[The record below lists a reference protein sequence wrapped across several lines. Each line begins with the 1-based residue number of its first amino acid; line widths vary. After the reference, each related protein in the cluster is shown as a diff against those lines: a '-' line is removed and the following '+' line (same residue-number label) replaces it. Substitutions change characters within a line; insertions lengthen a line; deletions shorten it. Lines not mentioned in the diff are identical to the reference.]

1 MASSS
6 KRQRTSRR
14 GSSSAPTPPEEQP
27 QPQPHAQ
34 PQPPMNLHLSYLNN
48 PILST
53 KFDKLSTYDI
63 QQDRFVNFQDLQN
76 YDIDTLFEE
85 SGIQNLLSFHNL
97 TPCFPYL
104 VKLFYTNMET
114 TTPPQPPALTSN
126 VMNHPIIFQC
136 PRLGRILGVPHVG
149 NSLKS
154 IKMDNPVVLARMIF
168 PGRLPIPGLN
178 AIHDLQPQARI
189 ISRILAWSVIPKSGS
204 YSYVSL
210 NLLKATYAI
219 MADIKIN
226 WARVIYDNLVKPTS
240 KTLNHGNFLTTIFKA
255 FDVNVLQDGLEV
267 LPLTPY
273 FDRAALSRMS
283 LPYDPNA
290 QDSGSEE
297 E

>member
-6 KRQRTSRR
+6 KRQRTTRV
-14 GSSSAPTPPEEQP
+14 PPQEQP
-27 QPQPHAQ
+27 QPQAQ
-34 PQPPMNLHLSYLNN
+34 PQPQTPMNLHLSYLNN

-114 TTPPQPPALTSN
+114 TTPPQSPALTSN

-136 PRLGRILGVPHVG
+136 PRLGNILGVPHVG

-154 IKMDNPVVLARMIF
+154 IKMDNPEVLARMLF
-168 PGRLPIPGLN
+168 PDRLPIPGLN
-178 AIHDLQPQARI
+178 AIHDL
-189 ISRILAWSVIPKSGS
+189 
-204 YSYVSL
+204 
-210 NLLKATYAI
+210 
-219 MADIKIN
+219 
-226 WARVIYDNLVKPTS
+226 
-240 KTLNHGNFLTTIFKA
+240 
-255 FDVNVLQDGLEV
+255 
-267 LPLTPY
+267 
-273 FDRAALSRMS
+273 
-283 LPYDPNA
+283 
-290 QDSGSEE
+290 
-297 E
+297 